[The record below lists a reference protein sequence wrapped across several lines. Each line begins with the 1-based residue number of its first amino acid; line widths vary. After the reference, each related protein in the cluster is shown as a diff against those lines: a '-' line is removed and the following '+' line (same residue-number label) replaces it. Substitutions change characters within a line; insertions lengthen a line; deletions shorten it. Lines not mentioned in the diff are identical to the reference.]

1 MTSPPAIWTRR
12 RWLGA
17 ASLSLAA
24 TGAPATAKP
33 HKAKTISIFHT
44 TDLHGHIA
52 PTSNYQD
59 VENVGGLARC
69 ATQIKR
75 WRAEC
80 PDHLLVDIGDV
91 YQGTHEG
98 LADKGQLMIKLF
110 NAMRYDA
117 WVIGNHDLDWG
128 RPVIEA
134 AIGSSACPVL
144 TGNISVDGKP
154 TMEAPAPW
162 PKVKP
167 WILKEVNGLRIA
179 MIGLTTPGMPMWLTP
194 ETLGGIAAQDPLA
207 TLAAIL
213 PEVKAANPN
222 AIILLGHMGWKFK
235 DDEDNP
241 VRALLDSTREIDV
254 YLGGHSHM
262 DQPSWKWNG
271 AECSQAGYY
280 GIWCG
285 RVDLHFNA
293 ETGKLFDVRPFSVWM
308 DDRMPP
314 DDDVLAIAAPAIAA
328 ANTAKSRVL
337 RVLAAPIGGGGRGS
351 PLIAMMG
358 KAFSTALAAIGQPVD
373 GVFHGSFDTGDLPAG
388 PLTVADAW
396 KILPYENLLV
406 TASLRTTDLL
416 EIIAEDAKIAKS
428 DRSLIGFTV
437 TRDAAGNPT
446 GLARDGKPTGPD
458 DRFTIAINSY
468 DSQSGGGR
476 LPGLRDLVAR
486 PGAKRRMTGIE
497 TRDALVAWLASAD
510 AG

>member
-1 MTSPPAIWTRR
+1 MNPPPVIWTRR

-17 ASLSLAA
+17 ASLSLA
-24 TGAPATAKP
+24 GAGVAPGGETSKV
-33 HKAKTISIFHT
+33 KTISVFHT

-52 PTSNYQD
+52 PTSTYQD

-69 ATQIKR
+69 ATQIHR

-80 PDHLLVDIGDV
+80 PDHLLVDLGDV

-98 LADKGQLMIKLF
+98 LADKGQLMIRLF
-110 NAMRYDA
+110 NALRYDS

-134 AIGSSACPVL
+134 AIATSACPVL
-144 TGNISVDGKP
+144 TGNLTVDGK
-154 TMEAPAPW
+154 TTAEAGGPW

-167 WILKEVNGLRIA
+167 WMLKEVNGLRIA
-179 MIGLTTPGMPMWLTP
+179 IIGLTTPGMPMWLAK
-194 ETLGGIAAQDPLA
+194 ETLGGIAATDPIAAL
-207 TLAAIL
+207 TAIL
-213 PEVKAANPN
+213 PEVKAAKPN

-235 DDEDNP
+235 DDDDNP
-241 VRALLDSTREIDV
+241 VRALLDSTKDIDL

-262 DQPSWKWNG
+262 DQSAWKWNG
-271 AECSQAGYY
+271 SECSQAGYY

-285 RVDLHFNA
+285 RVDLHFHA
-293 ETGKLFDVRPFSVWM
+293 DTGKLFDVRPFTVMM

-314 DDDVLAIAAPAIAA
+314 DPAILVLAGPAIAA
-328 ANTAKSRVL
+328 AKQAAATPL
-337 RVLAAPIGGGGRGS
+337 RVLDQPIDSKGRNSG
-351 PLIAMMG
+351 LIDLLGA
-358 KAFSTALAAIGQPVD
+358 AFSRALAEAGHPVD
-373 GVFHGSFDTGDLPAG
+373 GVFHGSFGTGDLPAG

-406 TASLRTTDLL
+406 TASLSTRELL
-416 EIIAEDAKIAKS
+416 EIITEDAGIAKS

-437 TRDAAGNPT
+437 TTDATGKPV
-446 GLARDGKPTGPD
+446 GLARDGKATGPE

-476 LPGLRDLVAR
+476 LPVLRDLLAR
-486 PGAKRRMTGIE
+486 PEAKRQLTGIE
-497 TRDALVAWLASAD
+497 TRDALIRHLAAKP
-510 AG
+510 